1 MIREINYSL
10 SGLTLDVEYL
20 SALLGFPDGDLPEP
34 FGEYVA
40 LAMQDAESLCD
51 IRGAFRFSENC
62 EFGVNNSHILVDGT
76 EFEVGKT
83 IAKELRNASSVA
95 FFICTAGEGISRRSQ
110 DLLMGDDPVLGYV
123 FDLLGSMIVESAADK
138 LQLEIQRI
146 ALSEGLQITN
156 RYSPGYCKWNVADQH
171 KLFSFFPENCCGI
184 KLTDSALMYPIK
196 SVSGII
202 GIGTDVSFREYTC
215 NLCNQVDCIQRNHH
229 RTI

>member
-1 MIREINYSL
+1 MIREISYSL
-10 SGLTLDVEYL
+10 SELTLDVEYL

-40 LAMQDAESLCD
+40 LAVQDAESLCD

-62 EFGVNNSHILVDGT
+62 DLSANNSHIWVDGT

-123 FDLLGSMIVESAADK
+123 FDLLGSMIVESAVDK
-138 LQLEIQRI
+138 LQLEIKRMAI
-146 ALSEGLQITN
+146 SEGLNITN
-156 RYSPGYCKWNVADQH
+156 RYSPGYCKWSVADQH
-171 KLFSFFPENCCGI
+171 KLFSFFPPNCCGI
-184 KLTDSALMYPIK
+184 KLTESALMNPIK
-196 SVSGII
+196 SVSGIV
-202 GIGTDVSFREYTC
+202 GIGAEVSFREYTC

-229 RTI
+229 RMI